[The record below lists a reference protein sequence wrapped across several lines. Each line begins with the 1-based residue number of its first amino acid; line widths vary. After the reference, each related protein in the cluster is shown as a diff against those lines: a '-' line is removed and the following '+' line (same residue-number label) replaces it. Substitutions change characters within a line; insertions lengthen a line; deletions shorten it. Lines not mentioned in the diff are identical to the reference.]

1 MWQLYA
7 LGSLIASSG
16 ESVVDKIAIV
26 ADRRIDSL
34 VATFWRLALFFLFT
48 IVIGFF
54 GWLGGIQFSFNTL
67 IVLVAAMGIGNSLIY
82 TYLLRRV
89 EITGIGAITYLSPFL
104 FLIIDTRL
112 LHTTFSASELTGI
125 FLMVLGGFAFAIDGK
140 THHFKREFSPLVWLM
155 LFYMVAYTGVESYA
169 FKYLHDVSGT
179 TAVGFTLSYGVLM
192 VAGLLVLVVVRGE
205 SHLLWKHA
213 AKIYVPRVA
222 ISKAFDAAGS
232 VLWVQALT
240 LAAVSQVSAM
250 EALEP
255 LVLFV
260 FTILVQDI
268 LRLRT
273 DEKLSRGRMRW
284 KAAAVSMLVLGGL
297 LVS

>member
-48 IVIGFF
+48 LVIGYF
-54 GWLGGIQFSFNTL
+54 GWLGGIRFSFNAL
-67 IVLVAAMGIGNSLIY
+67 IALVAAMGIGNSLIY

-112 LHTTFSASELTGI
+112 LHTTFSGSELAGI

-169 FKYLHDVSGT
+169 FKYLHDLSGT

-192 VAGLLVLVVVRGE
+192 VAGLLALVVVRGK

-222 ISKAFDAAGS
+222 ISKAFDAASS

-260 FTILVQDI
+260 FTVIVQDF

>member
-7 LGSLIASSG
+7 LGSLFASASQ
-16 ESVVDKIAIV
+16 SVADKVAIV

-34 VATFWRLALFFLFT
+34 VATFWRLLLFFVFT
-48 IVIGFF
+48 LVIGLF
-54 GWLGGIQFSFNTL
+54 GWLGTIQFSFNWVIL
-67 IVLVAAMGIGNSLIY
+67 LVAMAGICNSLIY
-82 TYLLRRV
+82 TSLLRRI

-104 FLIIDTRL
+104 FLLIDTRI
-112 LHTTFSASELTGI
+112 LHTRLSGGEIAGI

-140 THHFKREFSPLVWLM
+140 THHFKRELSPLVWIM
-155 LFYMVAYTGVESYA
+155 FLFMVIYSGIESYS
-169 FKYLHDVSGT
+169 FKYLHGLNGI
-179 TAVGFTLSYGVLM
+179 TAVGFTVSYGLVM
-192 VAGLLVLVVVRGE
+192 VIGLLAFVVLGGR

-213 AKIYVPRVA
+213 AKTYLPRIAV
-222 ISKAFDAAGS
+222 SKAFDATSS

-255 LVLFV
+255 LVLVV
-260 FTILVQDI
+260 FTVLVQDI
-268 LRLRT
+268 LRFRAG
-273 DEKLSRGRMRW
+273 EKTGRGRMQW

-297 LVS
+297 LVN